1 MFKLPKRVSCISRL
15 PKRHTCRSCQQ
26 KHHSML
32 HTSAEP
38 SSGSSTIATTDTA
51 SISTTPAAEV
61 TSLISSSDK
70 RLRSRVLLATALNRV
85 SISSGRFAVV
95 RALIDQG
102 SEMTFVSERLVQLL
116 KAKRVRSPISVSA
129 LGGISA
135 GTFRHAVQIR
145 VTPSHASNPTYDT
158 TAVILPKTLTSYAPT
173 DRCNFESYA
182 HLKNLTLADVDPTSS
197 EPIEVLLGADLYSDI
212 LRDGFRRGET
222 GQPIAQNSVFGWII
236 SGPVEPSD
244 PGSTA
249 ESTISAGHLHVHH
262 VSSSESLD
270 RELRRFWETEEVL
283 SRPIADTLD
292 DQCEQHFQS
301 THSRDSEGRYIVR
314 LPFRRGPPIN
324 IGHSRTR
331 AESCLH
337 SVFAKLRRNDDL
349 KKEYTEFM
357 DDYERL
363 GHMRPAPRLRYPT
376 DQVVYIPHHAV
387 VRESNTTTRLR
398 VVFNASSATSNGT
411 SLNDHLL
418 PGPKLQTDLPAVIM
432 QWRQHKYVYSADIV
446 KMYHQIRI
454 HEDDVDYQR
463 IVWLDTQ
470 SRPLDYQL
478 LTVTYGMAC
487 SPFLAL
493 GVIRQLSRD
502 EGHRFPLAVQVL
514 RDKIYV
520 DDVLFG
526 ADDLTRIRLVRD
538 QIIALL
544 QSGGFTLRKWSSN
557 SVELLADIDRAN
569 HGLACSKDLSSDDR
583 VKILGIGW
591 NPSADAFEF
600 RVSLPDIEPRTKRL
614 ILSSIAKLFDPLGW
628 VTPVITTAKI
638 FMQQLWKT
646 KLGWDESIPDPLLSK
661 WHAIYAIIDSLNGL
675 TVTRWTGLSANIRYA
690 ELHGFSDA
698 STLAY
703 AAAVYIKTV
712 QYDGE
717 VRVTLLVGKSK
728 VAPLKPMTIP
738 RLKLSAAG
746 LLAKLIPFARRNLGI
761 DDLPCHCWTDSTVVL
776 AWISQ
781 HPSRWRTFVA
791 NRVAEVQ
798 EQLASCEWHHVPTD
812 CNPADCA
819 SRGVLANEIG
829 THPLWWHGPSWLKL
843 SADNWPS
850 RPAIPTADASLEEK

>member
-1 MFKLPKRVSCISRL
+1 MDHF
-15 PKRHTCRSCQQ
+15 RS
-26 KHHSML
+26 L
-32 HTSAEP
+32 
-38 SSGSSTIATTDTA
+38 
-51 SISTTPAAEV
+51 
-61 TSLISSSDK
+61 
-70 RLRSRVLLATALNRV
+70 
-85 SISSGRFAVV
+85 
-95 RALIDQG
+95 
-102 SEMTFVSERLVQLL
+102 
-116 KAKRVRSPISVSA
+116 
-129 LGGISA
+129 
-135 GTFRHAVQIR
+135 
-145 VTPSHASNPTYDT
+145 
-158 TAVILPKTLTSYAPT
+158 
-173 DRCNFESYA
+173 
-182 HLKNLTLADVDPTSS
+182 
-197 EPIEVLLGADLYSDI
+197 
-212 LRDGFRRGET
+212 
-222 GQPIAQNSVFGWII
+222 
-236 SGPVEPSD
+236 EPSD

-249 ESTISAGHLHVHH
+249 ESTISAGTFTFITFLRPNR
-262 VSSSESLD
+262 LI
-270 RELRRFWETEEVL
+270 ELRRFWETEE
-283 SRPIADTLD
+283 
-292 DQCEQHFQS
+292 S
-301 THSRDSEGRYIVR
+301 TPSSWTTMKGSDICDLLLGCVN
-314 LPFRRGPPIN
+314 PPIRLCT
-324 IGHSRTR
+324 SR
-331 AESCLH
+331 
-337 SVFAKLRRNDDL
+337 
-349 KKEYTEFM
+349 
-357 DDYERL
+357 
-363 GHMRPAPRLRYPT
+363 
-376 DQVVYIPHHAV
+376 I
-387 VRESNTTTRLR
+387 TRL
-398 VVFNASSATSNGT
+398 F
-411 SLNDHLL
+411 
-418 PGPKLQTDLPAVIM
+418 GPKLQTDLPAVIM

-463 IVWLDTQ
+463 IVWLDAQ

-478 LTVTYGMAC
+478 LTVIYGMAC

-591 NPSADAFEF
+591 NSSADAFEF

-646 KLGWDESIPDPLLSK
+646 KLGWDESIPDPLL
-661 WHAIYAIIDSLNGL
+661 N
-675 TVTRWTGLSANIRYA
+675 
-690 ELHGFSDA
+690 A

-776 AWISQ
+776 DWISQ